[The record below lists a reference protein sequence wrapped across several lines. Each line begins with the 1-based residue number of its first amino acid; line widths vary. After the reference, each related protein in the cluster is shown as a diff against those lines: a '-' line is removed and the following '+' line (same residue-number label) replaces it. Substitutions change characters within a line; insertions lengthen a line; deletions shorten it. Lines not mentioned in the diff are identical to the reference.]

1 MLEVLAHPD
10 LPHELV
16 LVTVHARE
24 LTDVGEGELETVG
37 ELEGVDVAE
46 AVLDVRVD
54 DELGEAEDLATEV
67 EGVSEA
73 GLLALLGRERLDGLE
88 AARGFEVST
97 EAASPK
103 GRKHEERTSCC
114 SRGGGS

>member
-1 MLEVLAHPD
+1 MLEVLAHPN

-16 LVTVHARE
+16 LVAVHAGE
-24 LTDVGEGELETVG
+24 LSHVGEHELKTIG

-54 DELGEAEDLATEV
+54 DELGQAKDLATEV

-73 GLLALLGRERLDGLE
+73 RLFALLRGERLDGLE
-88 AARGFEVST
+88 AV
-97 EAASPK
+97 
-103 GRKHEERTSCC
+103 EERY
-114 SRGGGS
+114 RG

>member
-1 MLEVLAHPD
+1 MLEILAHAN

-16 LVTVHARE
+16 LVPVHARKLSDVSERE
-24 LTDVGEGELETVG
+24 LKSVG
-37 ELEGVDVAE
+37 ELERVDVAE

-73 GLLALLGRERLDGLE
+73 RLLALLGRERLDGLE
-88 AARGFEVST
+88 AA
-97 EAASPK
+97 
-103 GRKHEERTSCC
+103 
-114 SRGGGS
+114 GGGGG